1 MLVQMQ
7 DRHAEEAPGGA
18 GGAAGLTK
26 EIIFGRIA
34 AYEIAFG
41 NRPNGR
47 SSPTFIGYF
56 SKDEMVLLGFMGL
69 NEVTDPARLRA
80 YHQMEADRQG
90 TDWFGPNAPRFA
102 ALGEKLQLFGYDV
115 LAYSD
120 GWVQT
125 EDVSPLA
132 IQSAVSKM
140 RDNATGRAAIR
151 AYDLEI
157 VKVLKDR
164 FLIHDFAQIMTV
176 YGGVKFV
183 PEEGPVLSTDD
194 MALQFVGKVIKAT
207 GLVDISRL
215 SNESKE
221 KIIEVLN
228 KKIAETNV
236 ELSGYMV
243 DKTEKKLPVC
253 SVDIWAEMLMKKVS
267 EAAAVGDVF
276 SAQAVRTAQAENQRL
291 RQQLSQM
298 EARLTAQQVPATPRF
313 HGVCDNCKVYGH
325 QARECTATRRPEGSS
340 KGSANG
346 GGRGGQPGVQPGG
359 KGGGGKGDAGGRG
372 RGRAVAAVNQAAP
385 GSQPFV
391 MTDAQFNRW
400 MTAQGK

>member
-7 DRHAEEAPGGA
+7 DRHAEEAHGGA

-56 SKDEMVLLGFMGL
+56 SKDETVLLGFMGL
-69 NEVTDPARLRA
+69 NAVTDPARLRT
-80 YHQMEADRQG
+80 YHKMEADRQG

-102 ALGEKLQLFGYDV
+102 ALGEKLPLFSYGV
-115 LAYSD
+115 LAYGD
-120 GWVQT
+120 GWVQS

-132 IQSAVSKM
+132 IQSAVSRM
-140 RDNATGRAAIR
+140 RDSATGRAAIR

-176 YGGVKFV
+176 YGSVKFV
-183 PEEGPVLSTDD
+183 PEEGAELSTDD
-194 MALQFVGKVIKAT
+194 MALQFVGEVIKAT
-207 GLVDISRL
+207 GLVDISKL

-228 KKIAETNV
+228 KKIAETNM
-236 ELSGYMV
+236 ELAGHMV
-243 DKTEKKLPVC
+243 DQTEKKLPVC
-253 SVDIWAEMLMKKVS
+253 SVDIWAEVLMKKVS
-267 EAAAVGDVF
+267 DAAAVGDVF

-298 EARLTAQQVPATPRF
+298 EARMTAQQVPATPRF

-346 GGRGGQPGVQPGG
+346 GGRGGQQGVQPGG
-359 KGGGGKGDAGGRG
+359 KGGKGDAGGRG

>member
-1 MLVQMQ
+1 
-7 DRHAEEAPGGA
+7 
-18 GGAAGLTK
+18 LTK

-56 SKDEMVLLGFMGL
+56 SKDETVLLGFMGL
-69 NEVTDPARLRA
+69 NAVTDPARLRT
-80 YHQMEADRQG
+80 YHKMEADRQG

-102 ALGEKLQLFGYDV
+102 ALGEKLPLFSYGV
-115 LAYSD
+115 LAYGD
-120 GWVQT
+120 GWVQS

-132 IQSAVSKM
+132 IQSAVSRM
-140 RDNATGRAAIR
+140 RDSATGRAAIR

-176 YGGVKFV
+176 YGSVKFV
-183 PEEGPVLSTDD
+183 PEEGAELSTDD

-207 GLVDISRL
+207 GLVDISKL

-228 KKIAETNV
+228 KKIAEKNV
-236 ELSGYMV
+236 ALAGHMV
-243 DKTEKKLPVC
+243 DQTEKKLPVC
-253 SVDIWAEMLMKKVS
+253 SVDIWAEVLMKKVS
-267 EAAAVGDVF
+267 DAAAVGDVF

-298 EARLTAQQVPATPRF
+298 EARMTAQQVPATPRF

-346 GGRGGQPGVQPGG
+346 GGRGGQQGVQPGG
-359 KGGGGKGDAGGRG
+359 KGGKGDAGGRG
-372 RGRAVAAVNQAAP
+372 RGRAVARKHRAHSHLTGRMCSSAAD
-385 GSQPFV
+385 G
-391 MTDAQFNRW
+391 
-400 MTAQGK
+400 

>member
-1 MLVQMQ
+1 
-7 DRHAEEAPGGA
+7 
-18 GGAAGLTK
+18 LTK

-56 SKDEMVLLGFMGL
+56 SKDETVLLGFMGL
-69 NEVTDPARLRA
+69 NAVTDPARLRT
-80 YHQMEADRQG
+80 YHKMEADRQG

-102 ALGEKLQLFGYDV
+102 ALGEKLPLFSYGV
-115 LAYSD
+115 LAYGD
-120 GWVQT
+120 GWVQS

-132 IQSAVSKM
+132 IQSAVSRM
-140 RDNATGRAAIR
+140 RDSATGRAAIR

-176 YGGVKFV
+176 YGSVKFV
-183 PEEGPVLSTDD
+183 PEEGAELSTDD
-194 MALQFVGKVIKAT
+194 MALQFVGEVIKAT
-207 GLVDISRL
+207 GLVDISKL

-228 KKIAETNV
+228 KKIAETNM
-236 ELSGYMV
+236 ELAGHMV
-243 DKTEKKLPVC
+243 DQTEKKLPVC
-253 SVDIWAEMLMKKVS
+253 SVDIWAEVLMKKVS
-267 EAAAVGDVF
+267 DAAAVGDVF

-298 EARLTAQQVPATPRF
+298 EARMTAQQVPATPRF

-346 GGRGGQPGVQPGG
+346 GGRGGQQGVQPGG
-359 KGGGGKGDAGGRG
+359 KGGKGDAGGRG

>member
-1 MLVQMQ
+1 M
-7 DRHAEEAPGGA
+7 
-18 GGAAGLTK
+18 TK

-56 SKDEMVLLGFMGL
+56 SKDETVLLGFMGL
-69 NEVTDPARLRA
+69 NAVTDPARLRT
-80 YHQMEADRQG
+80 YHKMEADRQG

-102 ALGEKLQLFGYDV
+102 ALGEKLPLFSYGV
-115 LAYSD
+115 LAYGD
-120 GWVQT
+120 GWVQS

-132 IQSAVSKM
+132 IQSAVSRM
-140 RDNATGRAAIR
+140 RDSATGRAAIR

-176 YGGVKFV
+176 YGSVKFV
-183 PEEGPVLSTDD
+183 PEEGAELSTDD

-207 GLVDISRL
+207 GLVDISKL

-228 KKIAETNV
+228 KKIAEKNV
-236 ELSGYMV
+236 ALAGHMV
-243 DKTEKKLPVC
+243 DQTEKKLPVC
-253 SVDIWAEMLMKKVS
+253 SVDIWAEVLMKKVS
-267 EAAAVGDVF
+267 DAAAVGDVF

-298 EARLTAQQVPATPRF
+298 EARMTAQQVPATPRF

-346 GGRGGQPGVQPGG
+346 GGRGGQQGVQPGG
-359 KGGGGKGDAGGRG
+359 KGGKGDAGGRG

>member
-1 MLVQMQ
+1 MQ

-18 GGAAGLTK
+18 GGPAGLTK

-56 SKDEMVLLGFMGL
+56 SKDETVLLGFMGL
-69 NEVTDPARLRA
+69 NAVTDPARLRT
-80 YHQMEADRQG
+80 YHKMEADRQG

-102 ALGEKLQLFGYDV
+102 ALGEKLALFSYGV

-120 GWVQT
+120 GWVQS

-132 IQSAVSKM
+132 IQSAVSRM
-140 RDNATGRAAIR
+140 RDSATGRAAIR

-164 FLIHDFAQIMTV
+164 FLIHDVAQIMTV
-176 YGGVKFV
+176 YGSVKFV
-183 PEEGPVLSTDD
+183 PEEGAELSTDD

-207 GLVDISRL
+207 GLVDISKL

-228 KKIAETNV
+228 KKIAETNM
-236 ELSGYMV
+236 ELAGHMV
-243 DKTEKKLPVC
+243 DQTEKKLPVC
-253 SVDIWAEMLMKKVS
+253 SVDIWAEVLMKKVS
-267 EAAAVGDVF
+267 DAAAVGDVF

-298 EARLTAQQVPATPRF
+298 EARMTAQQVPATPRF

-346 GGRGGQPGVQPGG
+346 GGRGGQQGVQPGG

>member
-7 DRHAEEAPGGA
+7 DRHAEEAHGGA
-18 GGAAGLTK
+18 GGPAGLTK

-56 SKDEMVLLGFMGL
+56 SKDETVLLGFMGL
-69 NEVTDPARLRA
+69 NAVTDPARLRT
-80 YHQMEADRQG
+80 YHKMEADRQG

-102 ALGEKLQLFGYDV
+102 ALGEKLPLFSYGV
-115 LAYSD
+115 LAYGD
-120 GWVQT
+120 GWVQS

-132 IQSAVSKM
+132 IQSAVSRM
-140 RDNATGRAAIR
+140 RDSATGRAAIR

-176 YGGVKFV
+176 YGSVKFV
-183 PEEGPVLSTDD
+183 PEEGAELSTDD
-194 MALQFVGKVIKAT
+194 MALQFVGEVIKAT
-207 GLVDISRL
+207 GLVDISKL

-228 KKIAETNV
+228 KKIAEKNV
-236 ELSGYMV
+236 ALAGHMV
-243 DKTEKKLPVC
+243 DQTEKKLPVC
-253 SVDIWAEMLMKKVS
+253 SVDIWAEVLMKKVS
-267 EAAAVGDVF
+267 DAAAVGDVF

-298 EARLTAQQVPATPRF
+298 EARMTAQQVPATPRF

-346 GGRGGQPGVQPGG
+346 GGRGGQQGVQPGG
-359 KGGGGKGDAGGRG
+359 KGGKGDAGGRG

>member
-34 AYEIAFG
+34 ACDSEIAFG

-69 NEVTDPARLRA
+69 NEVTDPARLMV
-80 YHQMEADRQG
+80 YHKMEADRQG
-90 TDWFGPNAPRFA
+90 TDWFGPNTPRFA
-102 ALGEKLQLFGYDV
+102 ALGEKLPLFGYGL
-115 LAYSD
+115 LAYGD
-120 GWVQT
+120 GWVQS

-132 IQSAVSKM
+132 IQSAVSRM
-140 RDNATGRAAIR
+140 RDSATGRAAIR

-176 YGGVKFV
+176 YGSVKFV
-183 PEEGPVLSTDD
+183 PEEGAELSTDD

-207 GLVDISRL
+207 GLVDISKL

-228 KKIAETNV
+228 KKIAETNM
-236 ELSGYMV
+236 ELAGHMV
-243 DKTEKKLPVC
+243 DQTEKKLPVC
-253 SVDIWAEMLMKKVS
+253 SVERWAEVLMRKVS

-346 GGRGGQPGVQPGG
+346 GGRGGQQGVQPGG
-359 KGGGGKGDAGGRG
+359 KGGKGDAGGRG

>member
-1 MLVQMQ
+1 VLVQMQ
-7 DRHAEEAPGGA
+7 DRHAEEAHGGA
-18 GGAAGLTK
+18 GGPAGLTK

-56 SKDEMVLLGFMGL
+56 SKDETVLLGFMGL
-69 NEVTDPARLRA
+69 NAVTDPARLRT
-80 YHQMEADRQG
+80 YHKMEADRQG

-102 ALGEKLQLFGYDV
+102 ALGEKLPLFSYGV
-115 LAYSD
+115 LAYGD
-120 GWVQT
+120 GWVQS

-132 IQSAVSKM
+132 IQSAVSRM
-140 RDNATGRAAIR
+140 RDSATGRAAIR

-176 YGGVKFV
+176 YGSVKFV
-183 PEEGPVLSTDD
+183 PEEGAELSTDD

-207 GLVDISRL
+207 GLVDISKL

-228 KKIAETNV
+228 KKIAETNM
-236 ELSGYMV
+236 ELAGHMV
-243 DKTEKKLPVC
+243 DQTEKKLPVC
-253 SVDIWAEMLMKKVS
+253 SVDIWAEVLMKKVS
-267 EAAAVGDVF
+267 DAAAVGDVF

-298 EARLTAQQVPATPRF
+298 EARMTAQQVPATPRF

-346 GGRGGQPGVQPGG
+346 GGRGGQQGVQPGG
-359 KGGGGKGDAGGRG
+359 KGGKGDAGGRG

>member
-1 MLVQMQ
+1 MQ
-7 DRHAEEAPGGA
+7 DRHAEEAHGGA

-56 SKDEMVLLGFMGL
+56 SRDEIVLMGFMGL
-69 NEVTDPARLRA
+69 NEVTDPARLMA
-80 YHQMEADRQG
+80 YHKMEADRQG
-90 TDWFGPNAPRFA
+90 TDWFGPNTPRFA
-102 ALGEKLQLFGYDV
+102 ALGEKLPLFGYGF
-115 LAYSD
+115 LAYGD
-120 GWVQT
+120 GWVQS

-140 RDNATGRAAIR
+140 RDSATGRAAIR

-176 YGGVKFV
+176 YGSVEFV
-183 PEEGPVLSTDD
+183 PEEGAELSTDD

-207 GLVDISRL
+207 GLVDISKL
-215 SNESKE
+215 TDESKE
-221 KIIEVLN
+221 KIVEVLN
-228 KKIAETNV
+228 KKIAEKNV
-236 ELSGYMV
+236 ALAGHMV
-243 DKTEKKLPVC
+243 DQTEKKLPVC
-253 SVDIWAEMLMKKVS
+253 SVERWAEVLMRKVS

-340 KGSANG
+340 KGSAHLNG
-346 GGRGGQPGVQPGG
+346 GPGGRGGQQGVQPGG

>member
-7 DRHAEEAPGGA
+7 DRHAEEAHGGA
-18 GGAAGLTK
+18 GGPAGLTK

-47 SSPTFIGYF
+47 SSPTLIGYF
-56 SKDEMVLLGFMGL
+56 SKDEVVLLGFMGL
-69 NEVTDPARLRA
+69 NAVTDPARLRT
-80 YHQMEADRQG
+80 YHKMEADRQG

-102 ALGEKLQLFGYDV
+102 ALGEKLPLFSYGV
-115 LAYSD
+115 LAYGD
-120 GWVQT
+120 GWVQS

-132 IQSAVSKM
+132 IQSAVSRM
-140 RDNATGRAAIR
+140 RDSATGRAAIR

-176 YGGVKFV
+176 YGSVEFV
-183 PEEGPVLSTDD
+183 PEEGAELSTDD
-194 MALQFVGKVIKAT
+194 MALQFVGEVIKAT
-207 GLVDISRL
+207 GLVDISKL

-228 KKIAETNV
+228 KKIAETNM
-236 ELSGYMV
+236 ELAGHMV
-243 DKTEKKLPVC
+243 DQTEKKLPVC
-253 SVDIWAEMLMKKVS
+253 SVDIWAEVLMKKVS
-267 EAAAVGDVF
+267 DAAAVGDVF

-298 EARLTAQQVPATPRF
+298 EARMTAQQVPATPRF

-346 GGRGGQPGVQPGG
+346 GGRGGQQGVQPGG
-359 KGGGGKGDAGGRG
+359 KGGKGDAGGRG

>member
-1 MLVQMQ
+1 
-7 DRHAEEAPGGA
+7 
-18 GGAAGLTK
+18 
-26 EIIFGRIA
+26 
-34 AYEIAFG
+34 
-41 NRPNGR
+41 
-47 SSPTFIGYF
+47 
-56 SKDEMVLLGFMGL
+56 
-69 NEVTDPARLRA
+69 
-80 YHQMEADRQG
+80 MEADRQG

-102 ALGEKLQLFGYDV
+102 ALGEKLPLFSYGV
-115 LAYSD
+115 LAYGD
-120 GWVQT
+120 GWVQS

-132 IQSAVSKM
+132 IQSAVSRM
-140 RDNATGRAAIR
+140 RDSATGRAAIR

-176 YGGVKFV
+176 YGSVKFV
-183 PEEGPVLSTDD
+183 PEEGAELSTDD
-194 MALQFVGKVIKAT
+194 MALQFVGEVIKAT
-207 GLVDISRL
+207 GLVDISKL

-228 KKIAETNV
+228 KKIAEKNV
-236 ELSGYMV
+236 ALAGHMV
-243 DKTEKKLPVC
+243 DQTEKKLPVC
-253 SVDIWAEMLMKKVS
+253 SVDIWAEVLMKKVS
-267 EAAAVGDVF
+267 DAAAVGDVF

-298 EARLTAQQVPATPRF
+298 EARMTAQQVPATPRF

-346 GGRGGQPGVQPGG
+346 GGRGGQQGVQPGG
-359 KGGGGKGDAGGRG
+359 KGGKGDAGGRG

>member
-7 DRHAEEAPGGA
+7 DRHAEEAHGGA
-18 GGAAGLTK
+18 GGPAGLTK

-56 SKDEMVLLGFMGL
+56 SKDETVLLGFMGL
-69 NEVTDPARLRA
+69 NAVTDPARLRT
-80 YHQMEADRQG
+80 YHKMEADRQG

-102 ALGEKLQLFGYDV
+102 ALGEKLPLFSYGV
-115 LAYSD
+115 LAYGD
-120 GWVQT
+120 GWVQS

-132 IQSAVSKM
+132 IQSAVSRM
-140 RDNATGRAAIR
+140 RDSATGRAAIR

-176 YGGVKFV
+176 YGSVKFV
-183 PEEGPVLSTDD
+183 PEEGAELSTDD
-194 MALQFVGKVIKAT
+194 MALQFVGEVIKAT
-207 GLVDISRL
+207 GLVDISKL

-228 KKIAETNV
+228 KKIAEKNV
-236 ELSGYMV
+236 ALAGHMV
-243 DKTEKKLPVC
+243 DQTEKKLPVC
-253 SVDIWAEMLMKKVS
+253 SVDIWAEVLMKKVS
-267 EAAAVGDVF
+267 DAAAVGDVF

-298 EARLTAQQVPATPRF
+298 EARMTAQQVPATPRF

-346 GGRGGQPGVQPGG
+346 VGRGGQQGVQPGG
-359 KGGGGKGDAGGRG
+359 KGGKGDAGGRG
-372 RGRAVAAVNQAAP
+372 RGRA
-385 GSQPFV
+385 
-391 MTDAQFNRW
+391 
-400 MTAQGK
+400 

>member
-1 MLVQMQ
+1 MQ
-7 DRHAEEAPGGA
+7 DRHAEEAHGGA
-18 GGAAGLTK
+18 GGPAGLTK

-56 SKDEMVLLGFMGL
+56 SKDETVLLGFMGL
-69 NEVTDPARLRA
+69 NAVTDPARLRT
-80 YHQMEADRQG
+80 YHKMEADRQG

-102 ALGEKLQLFGYDV
+102 ALGEKLPLFSYGV
-115 LAYSD
+115 LAYGD
-120 GWVQT
+120 GWVQS

-132 IQSAVSKM
+132 IQSAVSRM
-140 RDNATGRAAIR
+140 RDSATGRAAIR

-164 FLIHDFAQIMTV
+164 FLIHDVAQIMTV
-176 YGGVKFV
+176 YGSVKFV
-183 PEEGPVLSTDD
+183 PEEGAELSTDD
-194 MALQFVGKVIKAT
+194 MALQFVGEVIKAT
-207 GLVDISRL
+207 GLVDISKL

-228 KKIAETNV
+228 KKIAEKNV
-236 ELSGYMV
+236 ALAGHMV
-243 DKTEKKLPVC
+243 DQTEKKLPVC
-253 SVDIWAEMLMKKVS
+253 SVDIWAEVLMKKVS
-267 EAAAVGDVF
+267 DAAAVGDVF

-298 EARLTAQQVPATPRF
+298 EARMTAQQVPATPRF

-346 GGRGGQPGVQPGG
+346 GGRGGQQGVQPGG
-359 KGGGGKGDAGGRG
+359 KGGKGDAGGRG

>member
-7 DRHAEEAPGGA
+7 DRHAEEAHGGA
-18 GGAAGLTK
+18 GGPAGLTK

-41 NRPNGR
+41 NGPNGR

-56 SKDEMVLLGFMGL
+56 SKDETVLLGFMGL
-69 NEVTDPARLRA
+69 NAVTDPARLRT
-80 YHQMEADRQG
+80 YHKMEADRQG

-102 ALGEKLQLFGYDV
+102 ALGEKLPLFSYGV
-115 LAYSD
+115 LAYGD
-120 GWVQT
+120 GWVQS

-132 IQSAVSKM
+132 IQSAVSRM
-140 RDNATGRAAIR
+140 RDSATGRAAIR

-164 FLIHDFAQIMTV
+164 FLIHDVAQIMTV
-176 YGGVKFV
+176 YGSVKFV
-183 PEEGPVLSTDD
+183 PEEGAELSTDD
-194 MALQFVGKVIKAT
+194 MALQFVGEVIKAT
-207 GLVDISRL
+207 GLVDISKL

-228 KKIAETNV
+228 KKIAEKNV
-236 ELSGYMV
+236 ALAGHMV
-243 DKTEKKLPVC
+243 DQTEKKLPVC
-253 SVDIWAEMLMKKVS
+253 SVDIWAEVLMKKVS
-267 EAAAVGDVF
+267 DAAAVGDVF

-298 EARLTAQQVPATPRF
+298 EARMTAQQVPATPRF

-346 GGRGGQPGVQPGG
+346 GGRGGQQGVQPGG
-359 KGGGGKGDAGGRG
+359 KGGKGDAGGRG

>member
-1 MLVQMQ
+1 MQ
-7 DRHAEEAPGGA
+7 ERHAEEAQGGA
-18 GGAAGLTK
+18 GGPASLTK
-26 EIIFGRIA
+26 ETILGRIA

-41 NRPNGR
+41 IRPNGR
-47 SSPTFIGYF
+47 SMPNFSGYF
-56 SKDEMVLLGFMGL
+56 SGRMGVAEL
-69 NEVTDPARLRA
+69 HEFEQGDGPGQTGGVPQVRPAA
-80 YHQMEADRQG
+80 YHKMDANRREWSGDDVTRC
-90 TDWFGPNAPRFA
+90 A
-102 ALGEKLQLFGYDV
+102 ALDE
-115 LAYSD
+115 
-120 GWVQT
+120 T
-125 EDVSPLA
+125 
-132 IQSAVSKM
+132 
-140 RDNATGRAAIR
+140 
-151 AYDLEI
+151 
-157 VKVLKDR
+157 LK
-164 FLIHDFAQIMTV
+164 
-176 YGGVKFV
+176 
-183 PEEGPVLSTDD
+183 
-194 MALQFVGKVIKAT
+194 
-207 GLVDISRL
+207 
-215 SNESKE
+215 
-221 KIIEVLN
+221 
-228 KKIAETNV
+228 
-236 ELSGYMV
+236 LSGYMV

-298 EARLTAQQVPATPRF
+298 EARMTAQQVPATPRF

-346 GGRGGQPGVQPGG
+346 GGRGGQQGVQPGG
-359 KGGGGKGDAGGRG
+359 KGGKGDAGGRG

>member
-1 MLVQMQ
+1 M
-7 DRHAEEAPGGA
+7 
-18 GGAAGLTK
+18 TK

-56 SKDEMVLLGFMGL
+56 SKDETVLLGFMGL
-69 NEVTDPARLRA
+69 NAVTDPARLRT
-80 YHQMEADRQG
+80 YHKMEADRQG

-102 ALGEKLQLFGYDV
+102 ALGEKLPLFSYGV
-115 LAYSD
+115 LAYGD
-120 GWVQT
+120 GWVQS

-132 IQSAVSKM
+132 IQSAVSRM
-140 RDNATGRAAIR
+140 RDSATGRAAIR

-176 YGGVKFV
+176 YGSVKFV
-183 PEEGPVLSTDD
+183 PEEGAELSTDD
-194 MALQFVGKVIKAT
+194 MALQFVGEVIKAT
-207 GLVDISRL
+207 GLVDISKL

-228 KKIAETNV
+228 KKIAETNI
-236 ELSGYMV
+236 ELAGHMV
-243 DKTEKKLPVC
+243 DQTEKKLPVC
-253 SVDIWAEMLMKKVS
+253 SVDIWAEVLMKKVS
-267 EAAAVGDVF
+267 DAAAVGDVF

-298 EARLTAQQVPATPRF
+298 EARMTAQQVPATPRF

-340 KGSANG
+340 KGRANG

-359 KGGGGKGDAGGRG
+359 KGGKGDAGGRG

>member
-1 MLVQMQ
+1 MQ
-7 DRHAEEAPGGA
+7 DRHAEEAHGGA
-18 GGAAGLTK
+18 GGPAGLTK

-56 SKDEMVLLGFMGL
+56 SKDETVLLGFMGL
-69 NEVTDPARLRA
+69 NAVTDPARLRT
-80 YHQMEADRQG
+80 YHKMEADRQG

-102 ALGEKLQLFGYDV
+102 ALGEKLPLFSYGV
-115 LAYSD
+115 LAYGD
-120 GWVQT
+120 GWVQS

-132 IQSAVSKM
+132 IQSAVSRM
-140 RDNATGRAAIR
+140 RDSATGRAAIR

-176 YGGVKFV
+176 YGSVKFV
-183 PEEGPVLSTDD
+183 PEEGAELSTDD
-194 MALQFVGKVIKAT
+194 MALQFVGEVIKAT
-207 GLVDISRL
+207 GLVDISKL

-228 KKIAETNV
+228 KKIAEKNV
-236 ELSGYMV
+236 ALAGHMV
-243 DKTEKKLPVC
+243 DQTEKKLPVC
-253 SVDIWAEMLMKKVS
+253 SVDIWAEVLMKKVS
-267 EAAAVGDVF
+267 DAAAVGDVF

-298 EARLTAQQVPATPRF
+298 EARMTAQQVPATPRF

-346 GGRGGQPGVQPGG
+346 GGRGGQQGVQPGG
-359 KGGGGKGDAGGRG
+359 KGGKGDAGGRG

>member
-1 MLVQMQ
+1 MQ
-7 DRHAEEAPGGA
+7 DRHAEEAHGGA
-18 GGAAGLTK
+18 GGPAGLTK

-56 SKDEMVLLGFMGL
+56 SKDETVLLGFMGL
-69 NEVTDPARLRA
+69 NAVTDPARLRT
-80 YHQMEADRQG
+80 YHKMEADRQG

-102 ALGEKLQLFGYDV
+102 ALGEKLPLFSYGV
-115 LAYSD
+115 LAYGD
-120 GWVQT
+120 GWVQS

-132 IQSAVSKM
+132 IQSAVSRMMM
-140 RDNATGRAAIR
+140 RDSATGRAAIR

-176 YGGVKFV
+176 YGSVKFV
-183 PEEGPVLSTDD
+183 PEEGAELSTDD
-194 MALQFVGKVIKAT
+194 MALQFVGEVIKAT
-207 GLVDISRL
+207 GLVDISKL

-228 KKIAETNV
+228 KKIAEKNV
-236 ELSGYMV
+236 ALAGHMV
-243 DKTEKKLPVC
+243 DQTEKKLPVC
-253 SVDIWAEMLMKKVS
+253 SVDIWAEVLMKKVS
-267 EAAAVGDVF
+267 DAAAVGDVF

-298 EARLTAQQVPATPRF
+298 EARMTAQQVPATPRF

-346 GGRGGQPGVQPGG
+346 GGRGGQQGVQPGG
-359 KGGGGKGDAGGRG
+359 KGGKGDAGGRG

>member
-1 MLVQMQ
+1 M
-7 DRHAEEAPGGA
+7 
-18 GGAAGLTK
+18 
-26 EIIFGRIA
+26 
-34 AYEIAFG
+34 
-41 NRPNGR
+41 
-47 SSPTFIGYF
+47 
-56 SKDEMVLLGFMGL
+56 LLGFMGL
-69 NEVTDPARLRA
+69 NAVTDPARLRTC
-80 YHQMEADRQG
+80 HTMEADRQG

-102 ALGEKLQLFGYDV
+102 ALGEKLPLFSYGV
-115 LAYSD
+115 LAYGD
-120 GWVQT
+120 GWVQS

-132 IQSAVSKM
+132 IQSAVSRM
-140 RDNATGRAAIR
+140 RDSATGRAAIR

-176 YGGVKFV
+176 YGSVKFV
-183 PEEGPVLSTDD
+183 PEEGAELSTDD

-207 GLVDISRL
+207 GLVDISKL

-228 KKIAETNV
+228 KKIAEKNV
-236 ELSGYMV
+236 ALAGHMV
-243 DKTEKKLPVC
+243 DQTEKKLPVC
-253 SVDIWAEMLMKKVS
+253 SVDIWAEVLMKKVS
-267 EAAAVGDVF
+267 DAAAVGDVF

-298 EARLTAQQVPATPRF
+298 EARMTAQQVPATPRF

-346 GGRGGQPGVQPGG
+346 GGRGGQQGVQPGG
-359 KGGGGKGDAGGRG
+359 KGGKGDAGGRG

>member
-1 MLVQMQ
+1 
-7 DRHAEEAPGGA
+7 
-18 GGAAGLTK
+18 LTK

-56 SKDEMVLLGFMGL
+56 SKDETVLLGFMGL
-69 NEVTDPARLRA
+69 NAVTDPARLRT
-80 YHQMEADRQG
+80 YHKMEADRQG

-102 ALGEKLQLFGYDV
+102 ALGEKLPLFSYGV
-115 LAYSD
+115 LAYGD
-120 GWVQT
+120 GWVQS

-132 IQSAVSKM
+132 IQSAVSRM
-140 RDNATGRAAIR
+140 RDSATGRAAIR

-176 YGGVKFV
+176 YGSVKFV
-183 PEEGPVLSTDD
+183 PEEGAELSTDD
-194 MALQFVGKVIKAT
+194 MALQFVGEVIKAT
-207 GLVDISRL
+207 GLVDISKL

-228 KKIAETNV
+228 KKIAETNI
-236 ELSGYMV
+236 ELAGHMV
-243 DKTEKKLPVC
+243 DQTEKKLPVC
-253 SVDIWAEMLMKKVS
+253 SVDIWAEVLMKKVS
-267 EAAAVGDVF
+267 DAAAVGDVF

-298 EARLTAQQVPATPRF
+298 EARMTAQQVPATPRF

-340 KGSANG
+340 KGRANG

-359 KGGGGKGDAGGRG
+359 KGGKGDAGGRG

>member
-1 MLVQMQ
+1 
-7 DRHAEEAPGGA
+7 
-18 GGAAGLTK
+18 LTK

-56 SKDEMVLLGFMGL
+56 SKDETVLLGFMGL
-69 NEVTDPARLRA
+69 NAVTDPARLRT
-80 YHQMEADRQG
+80 YHKMEADRQG

-102 ALGEKLQLFGYDV
+102 ALGEKLPLFSYGV
-115 LAYSD
+115 LAYGD
-120 GWVQT
+120 GWVQS

-132 IQSAVSKM
+132 IQSAVSRM
-140 RDNATGRAAIR
+140 RDSATGRAAIR

-176 YGGVKFV
+176 YGSVKFV
-183 PEEGPVLSTDD
+183 PEEGAELSTDD

-207 GLVDISRL
+207 GLVDISKL

-228 KKIAETNV
+228 KKIAETNM
-236 ELSGYMV
+236 ELAGHMV
-243 DKTEKKLPVC
+243 DQTEKKLPVC
-253 SVDIWAEMLMKKVS
+253 SVDIWAEVLMKKVS
-267 EAAAVGDVF
+267 DAAAVGDVF

-298 EARLTAQQVPATPRF
+298 EARMTAQQVPATPRF

-346 GGRGGQPGVQPGG
+346 GGRGGQQGVQPGG
-359 KGGGGKGDAGGRG
+359 KGGKGDAGGRG

>member
-7 DRHAEEAPGGA
+7 DRHAEEAHGGA

-56 SKDEMVLLGFMGL
+56 SRDEIVLMGFMGL
-69 NEVTDPARLRA
+69 NEVTDPARLMA
-80 YHQMEADRQG
+80 YHKMEADRQG
-90 TDWFGPNAPRFA
+90 TDWFGPNTPRFA
-102 ALGEKLQLFGYDV
+102 ALGEKLPLFGYGF
-115 LAYSD
+115 LAYGD
-120 GWVQT
+120 GWVQS

-140 RDNATGRAAIR
+140 RDSATGRAAIR

-176 YGGVKFV
+176 YGSVEFV
-183 PEEGPVLSTDD
+183 PEEGAELSTDD

-207 GLVDISRL
+207 GLVDISKL
-215 SNESKE
+215 TDESKE
-221 KIIEVLN
+221 KIVEVLN
-228 KKIAETNV
+228 KKIAEKNV
-236 ELSGYMV
+236 ALAGHMV
-243 DKTEKKLPVC
+243 DQTEKKLPVC
-253 SVDIWAEMLMKKVS
+253 SVERWAEVLMRKVS
-267 EAAAVGDVF
+267 DAAAVGDVF

-346 GGRGGQPGVQPGG
+346 GGRGGQQGVQPGG

-391 MTDAQFNRW
+391 RTDAQFNRW

>member
-1 MLVQMQ
+1 MQ
-7 DRHAEEAPGGA
+7 DRHAEEAHGGA
-18 GGAAGLTK
+18 GGPAGLTK

-56 SKDEMVLLGFMGL
+56 SKDETVLLGFMGL
-69 NEVTDPARLRA
+69 NAVTDPARLRT
-80 YHQMEADRQG
+80 YHKMEADRQG

-102 ALGEKLQLFGYDV
+102 ALGEKLPLFSYGV
-115 LAYSD
+115 LAYGD
-120 GWVQT
+120 GWVQS

-132 IQSAVSKM
+132 IQSAVSRM
-140 RDNATGRAAIR
+140 RDSATGRAAIR

-176 YGGVKFV
+176 YGSVKFV
-183 PEEGPVLSTDD
+183 PEEGAELSTDD

-207 GLVDISRL
+207 GLVDISKL

-228 KKIAETNV
+228 KKIAEKNV
-236 ELSGYMV
+236 ALAGHMV
-243 DKTEKKLPVC
+243 DQTEKKLPVC
-253 SVDIWAEMLMKKVS
+253 SVDIWAEVLMKKVS
-267 EAAAVGDVF
+267 DAAAVGDVF

-298 EARLTAQQVPATPRF
+298 EARMTAQQVPATPRF

-346 GGRGGQPGVQPGG
+346 GGRGGQQGVQPGG
-359 KGGGGKGDAGGRG
+359 KGGKGDAGGRG

>member
-1 MLVQMQ
+1 
-7 DRHAEEAPGGA
+7 
-18 GGAAGLTK
+18 
-26 EIIFGRIA
+26 
-34 AYEIAFG
+34 
-41 NRPNGR
+41 
-47 SSPTFIGYF
+47 
-56 SKDEMVLLGFMGL
+56 
-69 NEVTDPARLRA
+69 
-80 YHQMEADRQG
+80 
-90 TDWFGPNAPRFA
+90 
-102 ALGEKLQLFGYDV
+102 
-115 LAYSD
+115 
-120 GWVQT
+120 
-125 EDVSPLA
+125 
-132 IQSAVSKM
+132 M
-140 RDNATGRAAIR
+140 RDSATGRAAIR

-164 FLIHDFAQIMTV
+164 FLIHDVAQIMTV
-176 YGGVKFV
+176 YGSVKFV
-183 PEEGPVLSTDD
+183 PEEGAELSTDD
-194 MALQFVGKVIKAT
+194 MALQFVGEVIKAT
-207 GLVDISRL
+207 GLVDISKL

-228 KKIAETNV
+228 KKIAEKNV
-236 ELSGYMV
+236 ALAGHMV
-243 DKTEKKLPVC
+243 DQTEKTHRKLPVC
-253 SVDIWAEMLMKKVS
+253 SVERWAEVLMKKVS

-298 EARLTAQQVPATPRF
+298 EARMTAQQVPATPRF

-325 QARECTATRRPEGSS
+325 QARDCTMGQTSRRPEGSS

>member
-7 DRHAEEAPGGA
+7 DRHAEEAHGGA
-18 GGAAGLTK
+18 GGPAGLTK

-56 SKDEMVLLGFMGL
+56 SKDETVLLGFMGL
-69 NEVTDPARLRA
+69 NAVTDPARLRT
-80 YHQMEADRQG
+80 YHKMEADRQG

-102 ALGEKLQLFGYDV
+102 ALGEKLPLFSYGV
-115 LAYSD
+115 LAYGD
-120 GWVQT
+120 GWVQS

-132 IQSAVSKM
+132 IQSAVSRM
-140 RDNATGRAAIR
+140 RDSATGRAAIR

-176 YGGVKFV
+176 YGSVKFV
-183 PEEGPVLSTDD
+183 PEEGAELSTDD
-194 MALQFVGKVIKAT
+194 MALQFVGEVIKAT
-207 GLVDISRL
+207 GLVDISKL

-228 KKIAETNV
+228 KKIAETNM
-236 ELSGYMV
+236 ELAGHMV
-243 DKTEKKLPVC
+243 DQTEKKLPVC
-253 SVDIWAEMLMKKVS
+253 SVDIWAEVLMKKVS
-267 EAAAVGDVF
+267 DAAAVGDVF

-298 EARLTAQQVPATPRF
+298 EARMTAQQVPATPRF

-346 GGRGGQPGVQPGG
+346 GGRGGQQGVQPGG
-359 KGGGGKGDAGGRG
+359 KGGKGDAGGRG

>member
-7 DRHAEEAPGGA
+7 DRHAEEAHGGA
-18 GGAAGLTK
+18 GGPAGLTK

-56 SKDEMVLLGFMGL
+56 SKDETVLLGFMGL
-69 NEVTDPARLRA
+69 NAVTDPARLRT
-80 YHQMEADRQG
+80 YHKMEADRQG

-102 ALGEKLQLFGYDV
+102 ALGEKLPLFSYGV
-115 LAYSD
+115 LAYGD
-120 GWVQT
+120 GWVQS

-132 IQSAVSKM
+132 IQSAVSRM
-140 RDNATGRAAIR
+140 RDSATGRAAIR

-164 FLIHDFAQIMTV
+164 FLIHDVAQIMTV
-176 YGGVKFV
+176 YGSVKFV
-183 PEEGPVLSTDD
+183 PEEGAELSTDD
-194 MALQFVGKVIKAT
+194 MALQFVGEVIKAT
-207 GLVDISRL
+207 GLVDISKL

-228 KKIAETNV
+228 KKIAEKNV
-236 ELSGYMV
+236 ALAGHMV
-243 DKTEKKLPVC
+243 DQTEKKLPVC
-253 SVDIWAEMLMKKVS
+253 SVDIWAEVLMKKVS
-267 EAAAVGDVF
+267 DAAAVGDVF

-298 EARLTAQQVPATPRF
+298 EARMTAQQVPATPRF

-346 GGRGGQPGVQPGG
+346 GGRGGQQGVQPGG
-359 KGGGGKGDAGGRG
+359 KGGKGDAGGRG

>member
-7 DRHAEEAPGGA
+7 DRHAAEAQGGA
-18 GGAAGLTK
+18 GGPAGLTK

-56 SKDEMVLLGFMGL
+56 SRDEIVLMGFMGL
-69 NEVTDPARLRA
+69 NEVTDPARLTA
-80 YHQMEADRQG
+80 YH
-90 TDWFGPNAPRFA
+90 
-102 ALGEKLQLFGYDV
+102 K
-115 LAYSD
+115 
-120 GWVQT
+120 
-125 EDVSPLA
+125 
-132 IQSAVSKM
+132 
-140 RDNATGRAAIR
+140 
-151 AYDLEI
+151 
-157 VKVLKDR
+157 
-164 FLIHDFAQIMTV
+164 
-176 YGGVKFV
+176 
-183 PEEGPVLSTDD
+183 
-194 MALQFVGKVIKAT
+194 
-207 GLVDISRL
+207 
-215 SNESKE
+215 
-221 KIIEVLN
+221 
-228 KKIAETNV
+228 
-236 ELSGYMV
+236 
-243 DKTEKKLPVC
+243 
-253 SVDIWAEMLMKKVS
+253 
-267 EAAAVGDVF
+267 
-276 SAQAVRTAQAENQRL
+276 
-291 RQQLSQM
+291 M

-346 GGRGGQPGVQPGG
+346 GGRGGQQGVQPGG

>member
-1 MLVQMQ
+1 MQ
-7 DRHAEEAPGGA
+7 DRHAEEAHGGA
-18 GGAAGLTK
+18 GGPAGLTK

-56 SKDEMVLLGFMGL
+56 SKDETVLLGFMGL
-69 NEVTDPARLRA
+69 NAVTDPARLRT
-80 YHQMEADRQG
+80 YHKMEADRQG

-102 ALGEKLQLFGYDV
+102 ALGEKLPLFSYGV
-115 LAYSD
+115 LAYGD
-120 GWVQT
+120 GWVQS

-132 IQSAVSKM
+132 IQSAVSRM
-140 RDNATGRAAIR
+140 RDSATGRAAIR

-176 YGGVKFV
+176 YGSVKFV
-183 PEEGPVLSTDD
+183 PEEGAELSTDD

-207 GLVDISRL
+207 GLVDISKL

-228 KKIAETNV
+228 KKIAEKNV
-236 ELSGYMV
+236 ALAGHMV
-243 DKTEKKLPVC
+243 DQTEKKLPVC
-253 SVDIWAEMLMKKVS
+253 SVDIWAEVLMKKVS
-267 EAAAVGDVF
+267 DAAAVGDVF

-298 EARLTAQQVPATPRF
+298 EARMTAQQVPATPRF

-346 GGRGGQPGVQPGG
+346 GDRGGQQGVQPGG
-359 KGGGGKGDAGGRG
+359 KGGKGDAGGRG